1 MARRTRRK
9 SARRSKRS
17 AHAKRGGGFSL
28 DPSKFVSV
36 GNLENLA
43 YTGAGKDCVGGNF
56 VRPGFI
62 SNYGG
67 SGVPG
72 MRGGKRRS
80 RGGYQLAV
88 APMEPSAVQLPSA
101 PGVPPHAQPAM
112 AVMQKGGRYESN
124 PGALLDGGSD
134 IGMKSYAGAHPI
146 ACERGSTNSLN
157 MHGGAVPTVAVGAA
171 DSMRYNA
178 PTAGYGHGFETLP
191 GSAVGGLMIN
201 TPYAAGAFNRA
212 CGTTGG
218 GSVADGASPY
228 APLEA
233 GQITGRGGFDGSSG
247 LLPMKYGGKRRTHR
261 KRSHNRK
268 RSHRH
273 KHSRRCKHR
282 KHSSRRKHS
291 HK

>member
-1 MARRTRRK
+1 MARHSRRK

-28 DPSKFVSV
+28 DPSKFVSA

-43 YTGAGKDCVGGNF
+43 YTGAGKDCVGGDF

-62 SNYGG
+62 SSHSG

-88 APMEPSAVQLPSA
+88 APMEPVASAVQLPSA
-101 PGVPPHAQPAM
+101 PGVPPH

-134 IGMKSYAGAHPI
+134 IGMKSYAGAHRI
-146 ACERGSTNSLN
+146 ACEGGSTNSLN
-157 MHGGAVPTVAVGAA
+157 MHGGGGVTVGAA
-171 DSMRYNA
+171 NSMLYNA

-228 APLEA
+228 APLES

-261 KRSHNRK
+261 KHRTHRK

-282 KHSSRRKHS
+282 KHSSRRK
-291 HK
+291 

>member
-1 MARRTRRK
+1 MARHSRRE
-9 SARRSKRS
+9 SVRRSKRS
-17 AHAKRGGGFSL
+17 SHAKRGGGFSL
-28 DPSKFVSV
+28 DPSKFVSA

-43 YTGAGKDCVGGNF
+43 YTGVGKDCVGGNF

-67 SGVPG
+67 SGMPG

-88 APMEPSAVQLPSA
+88 APVVDSPVHFPSA
-101 PGVPPHAQPAM
+101 PGVPPHAPQAEQ
-112 AVMQKGGRYESN
+112 VVIQKGGRYESN

-134 IGMKSYAGAHPI
+134 IGMKSYAGAHSIP
-146 ACERGSTNSLN
+146 CERGSINSLN
-157 MHGGAVPTVAVGAA
+157 MHGGGVTVGAA

-201 TPYAAGAFNRA
+201 TPYDARAFNSA
-212 CGTTGG
+212 CTKTGG
-218 GSVADGASPY
+218 GSVADSASPY
-228 APLEA
+228 TSLQIDQIA
-233 GQITGRGGFDGSSG
+233 GRSDFDGSKG

-261 KRSHNRK
+261 KRSHRHK
-268 RSHRH
+268 RSH
-273 KHSRRCKHR
+273 KHSRCCKH
-282 KHSSRRKHS
+282 SRRK
-291 HK
+291 

>member
-17 AHAKRGGGFSL
+17 SRGGGFSL

-43 YTGAGKDCVGGNF
+43 YTGAGKDCVGGDF

-62 SNYGG
+62 SSHSG

-88 APMEPSAVQLPSA
+88 APVVDSPVHLPSA
-101 PGVPPHAQPAM
+101 PGVPPQQ
-112 AVMQKGGRYESN
+112 VVIQKGGRYESN
-124 PGALLDGGSD
+124 PGALLGGDSA
-134 IGMKSYAGAHPI
+134 IGMSSYSSVNPI

-157 MHGGAVPTVAVGAA
+157 MHGGSGVTVGAA

-178 PTAGYGHGFETLP
+178 PNAGYGHGFETLP

-201 TPYAAGAFNRA
+201 TPYAAGAFNPA
-212 CGTTGG
+212 CTKTGG

-228 APLEA
+228 APLEV
-233 GQITGRGGFDGSSG
+233 GQITGRGGFDGSNG
-247 LLPMKYGGKRRTHR
+247 LLPMKYGGKRRTRH
-261 KRSHNRK
+261 KRS
-268 RSHRH
+268 H
-273 KHSRRCKHR
+273 KHSRRCKHSSKR
-282 KHSSRRKHS
+282 K
-291 HK
+291 

>member
-17 AHAKRGGGFSL
+17 THAKRSGHAKRGGGFSL

-43 YTGAGKDCVGGNF
+43 YTGAGKDCVGGDF

-62 SNYGG
+62 SSHSG

-72 MRGGKRRS
+72 M

-88 APMEPSAVQLPSA
+88 APMDSPVHFPSA
-101 PGVPPHAQPAM
+101 PGVPPQQ
-112 AVMQKGGRYESN
+112 VVIQKGGRYESN
-124 PGALLDGGSD
+124 PGALLGGDSA
-134 IGMKSYAGAHPI
+134 IGMNSYSSVSPI

-157 MHGGAVPTVAVGAA
+157 MHGGGVTVGAA

-201 TPYAAGAFNRA
+201 TPYDARAFNSA
-212 CGTTGG
+212 CTKTGG

-228 APLEA
+228 ASLQVDQIA
-233 GQITGRGGFDGSSG
+233 GRSAFDGSTG
-247 LLPMKYGGKRRTHR
+247 LLPMKYGGKRRT
-261 KRSHNRK
+261 
-268 RSHRH
+268 RH
-273 KHSRRCKHR
+273 KHSRRCKHSR
-282 KHSSRRKHS
+282 KHSRRN
-291 HK
+291 

>member
-1 MARRTRRK
+1 MARHSRRK

-17 AHAKRGGGFSL
+17 TRGKRSTHAKRGGGFSL
-28 DPSKFVSV
+28 DPSKFVSA

-43 YTGAGKDCVGGNF
+43 YTGVGKDCPGGSY

-67 SGVPG
+67 SGMPG
-72 MRGGKRRS
+72 MSGGKRRS
-80 RGGYQLAV
+80 RGGYEPAV
-88 APMEPSAVQLPSA
+88 APIVDSPVHFPSA
-101 PGVPPHAQPAM
+101 PGVPPQNAEQ
-112 AVMQKGGRYESN
+112 VIIQKGGRYESN

-134 IGMKSYAGAHPI
+134 IGMKFYSGAHSIP
-146 ACERGSTNSLN
+146 CERGSTNSLN
-157 MHGGAVPTVAVGAA
+157 MHGGAVPTVTVGAA

-201 TPYAAGAFNRA
+201 TPYDARAFNPA
-212 CGTTGG
+212 CTKTGG
-218 GSVADGASPY
+218 GPVAHDAAPY
-228 APLEA
+228 ASLQLD
-233 GQITGRGGFDGSSG
+233 QITGRGDFDGSKG

-261 KRSHNRK
+261 KRSHK
-268 RSHRH
+268 HSHR
-273 KHSRRCKHR
+273 C

-291 HK
+291 HSK

>member
-17 AHAKRGGGFSL
+17 VHAKRSGHAKRGGGFSL

-43 YTGAGKDCVGGNF
+43 YTGAGKDCVGGDF

-62 SNYGG
+62 SSHSG

-88 APMEPSAVQLPSA
+88 APVDSPVHLPSA
-101 PGVPPHAQPAM
+101 PGVPPQQ
-112 AVMQKGGRYESN
+112 VVIQKGGRYESN
-124 PGALLDGGSD
+124 PGALLGGDSA
-134 IGMKSYAGAHPI
+134 IGMSSYSSVNPI
-146 ACERGSTNSLN
+146 ACEKGSTNSLN
-157 MHGGAVPTVAVGAA
+157 MHGGSGVTVGAA

-178 PTAGYGHGFETLP
+178 PNAGYGHGFETLP

-201 TPYAAGAFNRA
+201 TPYAAGAFNPA
-212 CGTTGG
+212 CTKTGG

-228 APLEA
+228 ASLQVNQIA
-233 GQITGRGGFDGSSG
+233 GRSAFDGSTG

-261 KRSHNRK
+261 KRSHRHT

-273 KHSRRCKHR
+273 KHSRRCKHSR
-282 KHSSRRKHS
+282 K
-291 HK
+291 

>member
-17 AHAKRGGGFSL
+17 AHAKRSSRGGGFSL

-43 YTGAGKDCVGGNF
+43 YTGAGKDCPGGSF
-56 VRPGFI
+56 VRPGMI
-62 SNYGG
+62 TGYNG

-80 RGGYQLAV
+80 RGGYEPAV
-88 APMEPSAVQLPSA
+88 APVVDSEVHFPSA
-101 PGVPPHAQPAM
+101 PGVPPQNAEQ
-112 AVMQKGGRYESN
+112 VVIQKGGRYESN
-124 PGALLDGGSD
+124 PGALLGGDSA
-134 IGMKSYAGAHPI
+134 IGMSSYSSVSPI

-157 MHGGAVPTVAVGAA
+157 MHGGGVAVGAA

-201 TPYAAGAFNRA
+201 TPYDARAFNSA
-212 CGTTGG
+212 CTKTGG

-228 APLEA
+228 TSLQIDQIA
-233 GQITGRGGFDGSSG
+233 GRSDFDGSKG

-261 KRSHNRK
+261 KRSH
-268 RSHRH
+268 RH
-273 KHSRRCKHR
+273 KHSSRCKH
-282 KHSSRRKHS
+282 SRRK
-291 HK
+291 

>member
-1 MARRTRRK
+1 MARHSRRK

-17 AHAKRGGGFSL
+17 THGKRSTRGGGFSL
-28 DPSKFVSV
+28 DPSKFVSA

-43 YTGAGKDCVGGNF
+43 YTGVGKDCPGGSY

-67 SGVPG
+67 SGMPG

-80 RGGYQLAV
+80 RGGYEPAI
-88 APMEPSAVQLPSA
+88 APIVDSPVHFPSA
-101 PGVPPHAQPAM
+101 PGVPPHAQQAEQ
-112 AVMQKGGRYESN
+112 VVIQKGGRYESN

-134 IGMKSYAGAHPI
+134 IGMKFYSGAHPI

-157 MHGGAVPTVAVGAA
+157 MHGGAVPTVTVGAA

-178 PTAGYGHGFETLP
+178 STAGYGHGFETLP

-201 TPYAAGAFNRA
+201 TPYDARAFNSA
-212 CGTTGG
+212 CTKTGG
-218 GSVADGASPY
+218 GSIADGASPY
-228 APLEA
+228 APLQIDQIA
-233 GQITGRGGFDGSSG
+233 GRSDFDGSKG
-247 LLPMKYGGKRRTHR
+247 LLPMKYGGKRRT
-261 KRSHNRK
+261 
-268 RSHRH
+268 RH

-282 KHSSRRKHS
+282 KHSSRRK
-291 HK
+291 